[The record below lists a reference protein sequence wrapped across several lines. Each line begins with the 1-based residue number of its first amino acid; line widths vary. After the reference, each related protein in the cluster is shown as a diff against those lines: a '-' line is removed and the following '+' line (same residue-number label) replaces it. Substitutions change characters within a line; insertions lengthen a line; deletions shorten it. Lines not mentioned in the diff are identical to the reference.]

1 MKTHLLSFF
10 KQFTLFVLI
19 IGIVTYIVQGVVP
32 QLPIYPYWPGIL
44 FFLYAFTF
52 YLYWQLAKY
61 FGERL
66 SKFTNALM
74 LVNFG
79 KMMFYTFV
87 IMIFIWYNRAEALS
101 FSLTFFVFYAL
112 ISVFE
117 IRALLKLK

>member
-1 MKTHLLSFF
+1 MKAHLLSFF
-10 KQFTLFVLI
+10 KQFTFFVFI
-19 IGIVTYIVQGVVP
+19 IGIATYIIQGVIP
-32 QLPIYPYWPGIL
+32 QLPIYRYWPAIL

-52 YLYWQLAKY
+52 YLYWQLANY

-79 KMMFYTFV
+79 KMMFYTLV
-87 IMIFIWYNRAEALS
+87 ILVFIWYNRGEALS
-101 FSLTFFVFYAL
+101 FSLTFLVYYAL

-117 IRALLKLK
+117 IRALLKIK